1 MFRRIAFT
9 LVILATLAKP
19 QATFKT
25 GTRLVQMDVTV
36 TNDSGAVRGLTKDDF
51 ILEDKGKKQDIAI
64 FATTDM
70 AKAMTVEQL
79 PVGIASN
86 YLNSKGEQQQ
96 TATVVLYD
104 KINTAAS
111 DQATTRQQVLGYL
124 AK

>member
-25 GTRLVQMDVTV
+25 GTRLVQIDVTV

-64 FATTDM
+64 FATTDLG
-70 AKAMTVEQL
+70 KAPPVEQL
-79 PVGIASN
+79 PPGIASN
-86 YLNSKGEQQQ
+86 YLNSKGELVQ
-96 TATVVLYD
+96 TATV
-104 KINTAAS
+104 I
-111 DQATTRQQVLGYL
+111 
-124 AK
+124 